1 MSALAQQGLNSQQP
15 TNSFHASLVLGD
27 GITAHVSAPTIDDL
41 QRVVD
46 RLQPASNDTAKPPKA
61 DKVKPQEQPAG
72 NAAPASTGTPASAP
86 PAASGSAS
94 GGEAVAPNYNDVR
107 DRVLKLAKL
116 SRETA
121 AGALAKFGVDH
132 GNKLK
137 LEQYPE
143 FLAHAD
149 SLLAKGGAGA

>member
-1 MSALAQQGLNSQQP
+1 MSAQLQTSLSGSSYSAQIALEAGVTAYIQAPSLAELTKVVSKLQP
-15 TNSFHASLVLGD
+15 TEA
-27 GITAHVSAPTIDDL
+27 A
-41 QRVVD
+41 
-46 RLQPASNDTAKPPKA
+46 NDTAKPPKG
-61 DKVKPQEQPAG
+61 DKVKPQESPAG
-72 NAAPASTGTPASAP
+72 NAAPASTGTPASAL
-86 PAASGSAS
+86 PAANGSAS
-94 GGEAVAPNYNDVR
+94 GGEAAAPNYNDVR

-137 LEQYPE
+137 LEQYPD

>member
-1 MSALAQQGLNSQQP
+1 MSALAQQGLGSQQP
-15 TNSFHASLVLGD
+15 ANSFHASLVLGD

-41 QRVVD
+41 QRVVG
-46 RLQPASNDTAKPPKA
+46 RLQPAANDTGKAAAAKTDKA
-61 DKVKPQEQPAG
+61 KPQEPAAG
-72 NAAPASTGTPASAP
+72 NGPASTGTQGSAP
-86 PAASGSAS
+86 GAASGSAS
-94 GGEAVAPNYNDVR
+94 GGETAPNYNDVR
-107 DRVLKLAKL
+107 DRVLKLAKI

-149 SLLAKGGAGA
+149 SLLAKGTASA

>member
-1 MSALAQQGLNSQQP
+1 
-15 TNSFHASLVLGD
+15 
-27 GITAHVSAPTIDDL
+27 
-41 QRVVD
+41 
-46 RLQPASNDTAKPPKA
+46 
-61 DKVKPQEQPAG
+61 
-72 NAAPASTGTPASAP
+72 
-86 PAASGSAS
+86 
-94 GGEAVAPNYNDVR
+94 VR
-107 DRVLKLAKL
+107 DRVLKLAKI

-149 SLLAKGGAGA
+149 SLLAKGTASA